1 MKIIQYNFNSTLL
14 CIGILAMVLTGCN
27 TEQKSVTTY
36 GESVEDMLDRV
47 LGSVVTVAVE
57 ETGVGDMLL
66 GFRGSNASTAYQSGL
81 DLGSALSS
89 GSGYIIERDEQK
101 YVITNSH
108 VIESASGEPGSLV
121 VYSINRTR
129 YEVEVVGGD
138 TFYDFAVLSF
148 VDEPGDEI
156 AVVDHKKEEPRI
168 GEPVWAIGNPLGDY
182 PYTVSEGIIGALNRA
197 RGGMTGKFG
206 FLQSTATVIWGNSGG
221 PLFDKNGNVAG
232 INSQITFARQG
243 DQLFIQPQ
251 INFAL
256 EAAVSERLTDDILNN
271 EGRVKRSFI
280 GVELSDM
287 IQQTSDFGVTRWNRV
302 HNFPV
307 ITSIIQGTPA
317 QEALENHQNSKVL
330 EINGTKTRN
339 IEEALGIF
347 ELTRP
352 GDMLEFKLEK
362 ENGSIETIE
371 FAAQELNPELNIK
384 IADRLMQFNESDMS
398 VREISGENKVVL
410 DYAGTDWDVAG
421 AGVQADNGLSVWRI
435 ETRNDLAAAARFA
448 AMYGYVDIFVSQ
460 PGQNIQRLRLNLSG
474 RNDRVN
480 LTLWY

>member
-1 MKIIQYNFNSTLL
+1 MIIENKLSTIVLGAAFFALL
-14 CIGILAMVLTGCN
+14 LTGCN
-27 TEQKSVTTY
+27 PGEQPAATA

-66 GFRGSNASTAYQSGL
+66 GFRGNNASTAYESGL

-89 GSGYIIERDEQK
+89 GSGYIIERDGQK

-121 VYSINRTR
+121 VYSINRSR
-129 YEVEVVGGD
+129 YEVDVVGGD
-138 TFYDFAVLSF
+138 TFYDFAVLAF

-156 AVVDHKKEEPRI
+156 SVVDHKKEDPRI

-221 PLFDKNGNVAG
+221 PLFDRNGNVAG

-243 DQLFIQPQ
+243 EQLFIQPQ

-256 EAAVSERLTDDILNN
+256 EAAISERLTDDILTN
-271 EGRVKRSFI
+271 EGRVRRAFI
-280 GVELSDM
+280 GVELSDV
-287 IQQTSDFGVTRWNRV
+287 IQRTGDFGITRWNRA
-302 HNFPV
+302 HSHPV
-307 ITSIIQGTPA
+307 ITSLIRGTPA
-317 QEALENHQNSKVL
+317 REALAGHQNSKVL
-330 EINGTKTRN
+330 EINGTATRN
-339 IEEALGIF
+339 IEEALGVF
-347 ELTRP
+347 EKTRP
-352 GDMLEFKLEK
+352 GDMLKFKLERQ
-362 ENGSIETIE
+362 NGSVETVE
-371 FAAQELNPELNIK
+371 FATEELNPERNIK
-384 IADRLMQFNESDMS
+384 IADRLMQFNTSDMS
-398 VREISGENKVVL
+398 VREMPGERKVMLGYV
-410 DYAGTDWDVAG
+410 GTDWDVAG
-421 AGVQADNGLSVWRI
+421 AGVQADDGLSVWRV

-474 RNDRVN
+474 RNDRVH
-480 LTLWY
+480 LVLWY